1 MNFNSALKYAILSG
15 ACVSLCA
22 CATVDVTR
30 VTKAKNIE
38 TAESINFNVVQKA
51 ASKLYSVFTN
61 RGFVAKDS
69 RRNMRS
75 AARILLKGL
84 EDKPLNTRVRYSETL
99 KSATELQSDILLAT
113 QQVDLTRKAAEVF
126 LAMAPGEVSLKK
138 ELGSLQKALVASNE
152 AKKSFSDALSN
163 NNGPS
168 KSKISANDSNMSM
181 GAIASDDPTIHP
193 AMISK
198 PIDFAIS
205 ANL

>member
-152 AKKSFSDALSN
+152 AKKSFSDALEVFETTSN
-163 NNGPS
+163 EALFSSYEVSVSELREVTDQFGYRVRS
-168 KSKISANDSNMSM
+168 VALSSATNSNS
-181 GAIASDDPTIHP
+181 
-193 AMISK
+193 
-198 PIDFAIS
+198 
-205 ANL
+205 